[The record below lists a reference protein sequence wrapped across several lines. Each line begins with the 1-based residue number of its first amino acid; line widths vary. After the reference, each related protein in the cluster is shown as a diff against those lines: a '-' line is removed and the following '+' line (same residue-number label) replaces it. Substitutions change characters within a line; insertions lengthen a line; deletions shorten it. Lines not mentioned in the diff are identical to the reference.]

1 MYDRCDCDAS
11 EPKIPFL
18 PVDTTTHNRRF
29 QKSPLWPE
37 FLEMIVFC
45 DKTGPRTG
53 GVAAPPALLL
63 PAVLGATYS

>member
-1 MYDRCDCDAS
+1 MPA
-11 EPKIPFL
+11 
-18 PVDTTTHNRRF
+18 VDTTTHNRRF

-53 GVAAPPALLL
+53 GVAAPLL